1 MTILYLLES
10 FFKVN
15 KDILLYIC
23 ETGDGKQAMRNR
35 LFIRWFQQYSE
46 HHLYYL
52 KTVEIQAEGMM
63 NFAAII
69 VRYDNPRI
77 NEIIQEFDMITK
89 TLGDK
94 PN

>member
-1 MTILYLLES
+1 
-10 FFKVN
+10 
-15 KDILLYIC
+15 
-23 ETGDGKQAMRNR
+23 
-35 LFIRWFQQYSE
+35 
-46 HHLYYL
+46 
-52 KTVEIQAEGMM
+52 M